1 MKKLQ
6 PLCTSLEF
14 NAHPNYLKANSAN
27 VFFLFLIR
35 KMTFSSKSLYFS
47 NDSSWRAFRTFS
59 PRAPDKYFYVVYVWA
74 KGVNYIYIFFKKKN
88 VFRRKRIREVGVL
101 VDKLSWLRKP
111 VRLTNLDL
119 PMQVVRNIW
128 KSILTLFKV
137 VIFWNRCLNNENNTL
152 RS

>member
-1 MKKLQ
+1 M
-6 PLCTSLEF
+6 
-14 NAHPNYLKANSAN
+14 
-27 VFFLFLIR
+27 FFLFLIR

-74 KGVNYIYIFFKKKN
+74 KGVNYIYIFLKRKKN

-119 PMQVVRNIW
+119 PMLSC
-128 KSILTLFKV
+128 KKYLKKYF
-137 VIFWNRCLNNENNTL
+137 NTL
-152 RS
+152 QSRNLLKQMLEQWKQHITLLTQWGISSPSSIDCGVH